1 MTDAW
6 STPGISARIR
16 NCLPMPNGR
25 LINHPF
31 VARFGPQAFGR
42 PAPTAVYASARADA
56 RHRRCLYMVYFQSAH
71 GGRQPGR

>member
-25 LINHPF
+25 LINRPF
-31 VARFGPQAFGR
+31 VAHFGPQAFGQ
-42 PAPTAVYASARADA
+42 PAPTAVSASAQAPKGD
-56 RHRRCLYMVYFQSAH
+56 FQSAH
-71 GGRQPGR
+71 DGRQPGR